1 MLDGVE
7 GHAERKVS
15 EAGVDAVH
23 LVDGHLVLFEIV
35 VVEALLEDAGEEI
48 VGENVLLGEAG
59 GRDGFEAGEVG
70 DVGGMAAIDSGE
82 RAVGEL
88 VVVAIVSIGGGA
100 LGGVLEVR
108 LIELF
113 EEGVLSSE
121 TTVDGGGLGG
131 QGAGC
136 GNSETRGKEQDEELR
151 AHKVRLAEDASY
163 ASSSRQAAMVPW

>member
-35 VVEALLEDAGEEI
+35 VVEVLLEDAGEEI
-48 VGENVLLGEAG
+48 VGENVLLGEAC

-70 DVGGMAAIDSGE
+70 DVGRMAAIDGGE

-88 VVVAIVSIGGGA
+88 VVVAVVSVGGGA
-100 LGGVLEVR
+100 LGGVLQVG
-108 LIELF
+108 LVELF
-113 EEGVLSSE
+113 EESVLGGE
-121 TTVDGGGLGG
+121 TSVDGGGLGG
-131 QGAGC
+131 QGAG
-136 GNSETRGKEQDEELR
+136 GGDGEATGKEQ
-151 AHKVRLAEDASY
+151 S
-163 ASSSRQAAMVPW
+163 